1 MVTFLHPFAVA
12 ARCPRL
18 APAVEDDAPRA
29 VVVSRARARRRRRKT
44 SDGFEPPFAAMAGDG
59 DEDANRD
66 GEKEREEDLMELD
79 HDADAAH
86 ANPTTGTTT
95 RDGDDSDDDDDQSD
109 SDDGYGSD
117 LMGDAN
123 DRAALAAMNELERET
138 IMLERA
144 EARKKRESR
153 KRIMALAKSKEL
165 EMARKKTGGRAVSS
179 GKRDELEALEKI
191 AEAKRRKERGK
202 RVFGDLT
209 DSDEE
214 EEYYDEEEDLEE
226 ERGAVPRPSKKP
238 TSTRR
243 RRGVDVD
250 EEAEYLASDL
260 PASREDVESI
270 TLKRHQLE
278 AWVNEPYFESAIT
291 NCCVRVGIGLNKQ
304 NENVYRLV
312 EIAGVADGKYKQYSL
327 KKYEY
332 LAGKPPTSKWLI
344 LRWGKSEKTFRLS
357 EVSNSSVSDAEW
369 AAWVAHCRAS
379 ECRPVYKKDV
389 DACLANLKEAQN
401 YRYTADDVTKILAQK
416 REKLGAR
423 HNLMFEK
430 EQIKAAIAHAEAEA
444 DFEQVSE
451 LRARLDEL
459 DREIKAKL
467 QARLG
472 ATQDALANI
481 NRRNEIQNSEK
492 LSKRASE
499 QVARLKA
506 GIMNTGES
514 DPFSRRPTRLT
525 TYWDMGA
532 SAKGGEDPAAA
543 AAAAAAAAK
552 DDAAKDDTA
561 EKGADEDD
569 EDDVFL
575 TAGMNAQQSEK
586 ELVGVL
592 RQAHK
597 DNAGAIK
604 LDLNALTNAA
614 VPADAI
620 IRAAK
625 TTQSFLQ
632 RGAASLRS
640 AYDARRAEERLD
652 ERPPGKTFSVDE
664 YLRAFG

>member
-1 MVTFLHPFAVA
+1 M
-12 ARCPRL
+12 RS
-18 APAVEDDAPRA
+18 
-29 VVVSRARARRRRRKT
+29 VSRARDALV
-44 SDGFEPPFAAMAGDG
+44 EPTNDEEERQTTEPSSVAMAGDG
-59 DEDANRD
+59 DDDANREN
-66 GEKEREEDLMELD
+66 GEKENREEDLMELD
-79 HDADAAH
+79 HAAH

-95 RDGDDSDDDDDQSD
+95 RDVGDDSDDDDDQSD

-226 ERGAVPRPSKKP
+226 ERAAVPRPSKKP
-238 TSTRR
+238 SSTRR

-291 NCCVRVGIGLNKQ
+291 NCCVRVGIGLNKE

-532 SAKGGEDPAAA
+532 SAKGGEDS

-552 DDAAKDDTA
+552 DAST
-561 EKGADEDD
+561 EKGAVAGEGDEDD

-632 RGAASLRS
+632 RGATSLRS

-652 ERPPGKTFSVDE
+652 ERPQGKTFSVDE

>member
-1 MVTFLHPFAVA
+1 MGGGGGG
-12 ARCPRL
+12 
-18 APAVEDDAPRA
+18 DD
-29 VVVSRARARRRRRKT
+29 
-44 SDGFEPPFAAMAGDG
+44 
-59 DEDANRD
+59 DANRD
-66 GEKEREEDLMELD
+66 GERENREDEDLMELD
-79 HDADAAH
+79 RADDATH
-86 ANPTTGTTT
+86 ASNPTTGTTPMT
-95 RDGDDSDDDDDQSD
+95 RDSDDDDDDDQSD

-179 GKRDELEALEKI
+179 GKREELEALEKI

-226 ERGAVPRPSKKP
+226 ERAAVPRPSKKP
-238 TSTRR
+238 TSTQR

-291 NCCVRVGIGLNKQ
+291 NCCVRVGIGLNKE

-543 AAAAAAAAK
+543 ATAAKAAAAAAA
-552 DDAAKDDTA
+552 
-561 EKGADEDD
+561 EKGAGAGEGDEDD

-632 RGAASLRS
+632 RGATSLRS

-652 ERPPGKTFSVDE
+652 ERPQGKTFSVDE

>member
-1 MVTFLHPFAVA
+1 MELGGSVRA
-12 ARCPRL
+12 ARRDARRQTL
-18 APAVEDDAPRA
+18 AVGVARTRRTGGADEEERQTTEPSSVAMAVDGDDDA
-29 VVVSRARARRRRRKT
+29 
-44 SDGFEPPFAAMAGDG
+44 D
-59 DEDANRD
+59 RD
-66 GEKEREEDLMELD
+66 GEKDDREEDLMELD
-79 HDADAAH
+79 HDDAAAH
-86 ANPTTGTTT
+86 ANPTTGMTT
-95 RDGDDSDDDDDQSD
+95 RDVGDDSDDDDDQSD

-226 ERGAVPRPSKKP
+226 ERAAVPRPSKKP

-291 NCCVRVGIGLNKQ
+291 NCCVRVGIGLNKE
-304 NENVYRLV
+304 NVNVYRLV

-451 LRARLDEL
+451 LGARLDEL

-543 AAAAAAAAK
+543 AAAKDAAAAA
-552 DDAAKDDTA
+552 AA
-561 EKGADEDD
+561 EKGAGAGEGDEDD

-597 DNAGAIK
+597 DNAGAIN

-640 AYDARRAEERLD
+640 AYDTRRAEERLD
-652 ERPPGKTFSVDE
+652 ERPQGKTFSVDE